1 MSDTTPCLKV
11 DFIDSIVD
19 VTTCTDGEL
28 LEAALANTLYKLV
41 DVDVVTIS
49 HIAYHYGEPE
59 IHLRFDIN
67 PTNIRKPGLLSSRDI
82 VPLREMPH
90 FQKCFDTAATYVT
103 FPDDNEEK
111 THCLHPILNRRD
123 EVVGFLEIYGAPLP
137 RADEHL
143 LFGMLQIYRNY
154 LRILEESEID
164 TLTGLLNRRT
174 FDRKLIQML
183 TEPNTQEISDQSEA
197 KTDKPKRRNPPV
209 SEQNWMAVMDID
221 FFKKINDQYG
231 HLYGDEVLILLANI
245 MRKCFRHYD
254 KLFRFGGEEFIIIL
268 KSTDAQGA
276 NQALSRFRK
285 QVEQHE
291 FPQVG
296 KVTISIGYAEIT
308 KGGLPTQI
316 LGKADEALYYAKRN
330 GRNQVCNYEA
340 LVTSGQIKCA
350 SVESSNDIE
359 LF

>member
-1 MSDTTPCLKV
+1 MSDTSPCIKI

-41 DVDVVTIS
+41 NVDVVTIY
-49 HIAYHYGEPE
+49 HIVYQYGEPE
-59 IHLRFDIN
+59 IHLKFDIN
-67 PTNIRKPGLLSSRDI
+67 PSNIHKEWLLSSHRT
-82 VPLREMPH
+82 VPLEQLPH
-90 FQKCFDTAATYVT
+90 FQRCFETAATYVT
-103 FPDDNEEK
+103 FPDEEVDK
-111 THCLHPILNRRD
+111 THCLHPILNLRD
-123 EVVGFLEIYGAPLP
+123 EVVGFLEIYGPPLP

-154 LRILEESEID
+154 LRILEESEVD

-174 FDRKLIQML
+174 FDRNLLQML
-183 TEPNTQEISDQSEA
+183 AEPDTEELLDQDKTQ
-197 KTDKPKRRNPPV
+197 TDKPKRRNHPI

-231 HLYGDEVLILLANI
+231 HLYGDEVLIMLANM

-268 KSTDAQGA
+268 KSTDKEGA
-276 NQALSRFRK
+276 ERALSRFRK
-285 QVEQHE
+285 QVEEHD

-296 KVTISIGYAEIT
+296 QVTVSLGYAEIK
-308 KGGLPTQI
+308 KGELSTQI

-330 GRNQVCNYEA
+330 GRNRACSYED
-340 LVTSGQIKCA
+340 LVAAGAIKCA
-350 SVESSNDIE
+350 ITESSNDIE